1 MLFHKV
7 QKTDDLG
14 ILHTSRSQD
23 GQLAE
28 DYIMV
33 GKGRFNDAA
42 IIDRRQFRFFADADR
57 HGPAFALVVKE
68 IGDDILFFQHGKEA
82 LGLVDV
88 FELRLVQE
96 LHGPAFVELLVF
108 VEGPSHGPEGQ
119 AVQFDVV
126 DDGLVKGF
134 DGLFIDMVHGHAGQV
149 VGQPLGDDVQI
160 VQAGTGRFGVNAV
173 LYLSRIGDD
182 DHDGPAVIER

>member
-1 MLFHKV
+1 MCQHMCHMLFHKV

-88 FELRLVQE
+88 
-96 LHGPAFVELLVF
+96 
-108 VEGPSHGPEGQ
+108 
-119 AVQFDVV
+119 
-126 DDGLVKGF
+126 
-134 DGLFIDMVHGHAGQV
+134 LFRSSMVP
-149 VGQPLGDDVQI
+149 PL
-160 VQAGTGRFGVNAV
+160 
-173 LYLSRIGDD
+173 
-182 DHDGPAVIER
+182 